1 MLQADKLAGW
11 QVGKPTDV
19 PAQPATQGAGKSD
32 ATIAAKQI
40 ETVFL
45 NELMRIMMEQT
56 SFGQDR
62 TVSTFLPAI
71 TSELSTSLA
80 ERGGIGLGDFF
91 LKGNGLQTIDQKTG
105 GLMNKNNTISKSGV
119 TG

>member
-1 MLQADKLAGW
+1 MLQDSKLTSWQAG
-11 QVGKPTDV
+11 KLNEA
-19 PAQPATQGAGKSD
+19 PAKTTTQGAVQSD
-32 ATIAAKQI
+32 AKTAAKQI

-45 NELMRIMMEQT
+45 NELLKNMMEQT
-56 SFGQDR
+56 SFGKDR

-71 TSELSTSLA
+71 TSELSKSLA

-91 LKGNGLQTIDQKTG
+91 LKGNGLQATDQKPG
-105 GLMNKNNTISKSGV
+105 GLMNKNNTISRSGV